1 MQMDPRP
8 QDSRDRMHRIEVM
21 SDTMSAVASI
31 CSLEWEAAEAEGLLP
46 LSFSADP
53 VAANVSRMMFAALF

>member
-8 QDSRDRMHRIEVM
+8 QDSRDRMHRIEAM
-21 SDTMSAVASI
+21 SDTMPAVASI

-46 LSFSADP
+46 CPSA
-53 VAANVSRMMFAALF
+53 RIL